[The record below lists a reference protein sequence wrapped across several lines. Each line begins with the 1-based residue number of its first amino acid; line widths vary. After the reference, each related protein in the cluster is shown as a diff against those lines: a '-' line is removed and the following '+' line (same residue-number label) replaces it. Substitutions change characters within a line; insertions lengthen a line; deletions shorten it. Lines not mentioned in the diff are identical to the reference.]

1 MLHFFTKISHVM
13 LVHLKEYTYTSNDLY
28 GHKLMLPAAW
38 TAKQI
43 PDNLH
48 FLVHAE

>member
-1 MLHFFTKISHVM
+1 M
-13 LVHLKEYTYTSNDLY
+13 LVHLTEYIYTSNDIC
-28 GHKLMLPAAW
+28 GHKLMPLALPAAW